1 MYFLTIWNL
10 PINLTEFQMSLR
22 DQIAD
27 NGYEDVI
34 LFENPDYESAFIG
47 ISTGGQAVYSFD
59 KMVDCLMTEDEMTEE
74 EAIEFIEYNT
84 IGSIGFEGSPIVVR
98 SLL

>member
-1 MYFLTIWNL
+1 
-10 PINLTEFQMSLR
+10 MSLR

-34 LFENPDYESAFIG
+34 LFKNPDYESAFIG
-47 ISTGGQAVYSFD
+47 ISTEGQAVYSFD
-59 KMVDCLMTEDEMTEE
+59 KMVECLVEEENMTEE
-74 EAIEFIEYNT
+74 DAVEFIEYNT

-98 SLL
+98 TLL